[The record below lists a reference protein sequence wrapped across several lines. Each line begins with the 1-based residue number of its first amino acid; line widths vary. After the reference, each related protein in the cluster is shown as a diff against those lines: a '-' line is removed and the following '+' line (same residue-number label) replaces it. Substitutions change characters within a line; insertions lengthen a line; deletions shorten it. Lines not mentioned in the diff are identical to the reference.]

1 MVLLLYKGLPFQP
14 QWQELVPFRHFD
26 SCTSGLT
33 LRALEASYLPHRS
46 QLNTTFLPLFLL
58 YFLSP
63 PVSTFT
69 TPYPLPR
76 ACCRYAF
83 STASCNSYLASGRG
97 SPMMVWVLGYAICW
111 SDGCGAYRE
120 FCQPWLAA
128 QRDAIG
134 RIKVVYRS

>member
-1 MVLLLYKGLPFQP
+1 MRNGQLHFLDLF
-14 QWQELVPFRHFD
+14 PFRLFD
-26 SCTSGLT
+26 SCTSLLT

-46 QLNTTFLPLFLL
+46 QRNITFLPLFLL

-63 PVSTFT
+63 PVSTLT

-83 STASCNSYLASGRG
+83 STASCDSYSASGRG
-97 SPMMVWVLGYAICW
+97 SSMMVWVVGYAICW
-111 SDGCGAYRE
+111 WDGCAGISGVLSA
-120 FCQPWLAA
+120 WLAA

-134 RIKVVYRS
+134 RIKVV